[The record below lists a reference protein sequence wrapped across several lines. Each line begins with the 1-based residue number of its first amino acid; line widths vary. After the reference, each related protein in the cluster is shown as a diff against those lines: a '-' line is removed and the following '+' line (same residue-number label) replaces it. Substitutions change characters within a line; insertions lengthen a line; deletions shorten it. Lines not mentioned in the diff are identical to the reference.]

1 MNTDV
6 PTFELSNVG
15 PGPDPFSVASL
26 NDDVAFVILFFQRD
40 HYCTNCR
47 QQVQTIADRYDAFA
61 DRNAEP
67 VSVVPEPA
75 EKVAQWQQKYE
86 LPYPLLA
93 DPDATV
99 GEAYDQ
105 PVRFGILGQIS
116 DFFGRMPA
124 VILIDRRGDEPTV
137 EYTYEG
143 SSTFDRPDPAE
154 LLSELDALS
163 QPAAP

>member
-1 MNTDV
+1 MSTQV
-6 PTFELSNVG
+6 PKFELSNVG
-15 PGPDPFSVASL
+15 PGPDPFSLQALTDSVE
-26 NDDVAFVILFFQRD
+26 FVILFFQRD

-67 VSVVPEPA
+67 VSVVPEPP
-75 EKVAQWQQKYE
+75 ERVAQWQQKYN

-124 VILIDRRGDEPTV
+124 VILIDHRGDEPTI

-143 SSTFDRPDPAE
+143 SSTLDRPDPGE
-154 LLSELDALS
+154 LLSELDALRET
-163 QPAAP
+163 AAT